1 MPSKNTNSPFSSS
14 HHYLSWRL
22 DFILTSPLHA
32 GSFSGLWWLCTF
44 SDYRCEFLCATAALY
59 LEALGERGLTRTS
72 PLGLSIRLSFIQCT
86 LGFSMHCNHLHEQ
99 ASLVRFE
106 IRTSITVGKREV
118 VSNQFNT
125 MSHYQRN
132 SSRLSPQSYDLSS
145 HRLSTPKPCLE
156 STQRVAG
163 YSGEVHVTSPREAYL
178 VQSGYLWFLLM
189 YQRISHM

>member
-1 MPSKNTNSPFSSS
+1 MRNCRIIPGSLGRKGVDKDVPFRAEHSAVIYSV
-14 HHYLSWRL
+14 
-22 DFILTSPLHA
+22 
-32 GSFSGLWWLCTF
+32 
-44 SDYRCEFLCATAALY
+44 
-59 LEALGERGLTRTS
+59 
-72 PLGLSIRLSFIQCT
+72 T

-106 IRTSITVGKREV
+106 ICTSITVGKREV
-118 VSNQFNT
+118 VSNRFNT

-163 YSGEVHVTSPREAYL
+163 YSGDVHVTSPREAYL
-178 VQSGYLWFLLM
+178 VQLGYL
-189 YQRISHM
+189 